1 MSRQILKELKNSDE
15 SKKIKELCTTMCGYQ
30 KSDLSNKFGFLD
42 MCNKIV
48 HSRTHTLKDD
58 FIFEAEK
65 DKTGVYVEIIAERK
79 NKKDEHAV
87 LVLLS
92 FVECCTILSNINSK
106 ILIANK

>member
-1 MSRQILKELKNSDE
+1 MEKFFENINLN
-15 SKKIKELCTTMCGYQ
+15 
-30 KSDLSNKFGFLD
+30 KSLLIMQRSLSNKFGFLD